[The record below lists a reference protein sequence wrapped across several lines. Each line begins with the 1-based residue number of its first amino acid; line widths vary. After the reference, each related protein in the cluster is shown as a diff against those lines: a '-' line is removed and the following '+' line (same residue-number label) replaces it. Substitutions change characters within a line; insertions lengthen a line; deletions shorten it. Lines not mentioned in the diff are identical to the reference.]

1 DAVPLFYVLAW
12 EGSVGFVVWGIVVVV
27 LFINACGNNVAEL
40 GLNVF
45 GLILRVQACFR
56 YRSRDAGNREGDY
69 RLAVFD
75 RDFRILT
82 SSRRSLGRALWT
94 APQADQPLVEGS
106 AVG

>member
-1 DAVPLFYVLAW
+1 MAREVPVD
-12 EGSVGFVVWGIVVVV
+12 FVVGRIVVVV
-27 LFINACGNNVAEL
+27 LFINEFGNDVAEL

-45 GLILRVQACFR
+45 GLILRVQGCFR
-56 YRSRDAGNREGDY
+56 YRARDAGNREGDY

-82 SSRRSLGRALWT
+82 AGRRSLGRALWT